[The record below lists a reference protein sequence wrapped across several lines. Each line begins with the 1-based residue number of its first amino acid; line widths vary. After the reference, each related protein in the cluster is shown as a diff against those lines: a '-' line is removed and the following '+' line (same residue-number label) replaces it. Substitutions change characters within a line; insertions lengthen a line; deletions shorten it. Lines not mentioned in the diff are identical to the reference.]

1 MGELKEY
8 RKLSDNE
15 LTYIKFN
22 NITNNYFQ
30 IVIECEKDSIIVN
43 DIENAVKN
51 ICNYSEYLN
60 LIIKKNKFYFTK
72 RELKLNIIEGITDFD
87 GFNIDKL
94 ELFNKKLSND
104 FVDIYYFKSITND
117 YLLFKFNHSYVDG
130 QGALYIIR
138 LLISL
143 LNKTEIDGN
152 IDYISDLE
160 YATQIGTTK
169 FKEHLNY
176 NNKIKKLGSNTENQL
191 IIKRMKIDKNS
202 NAILPK
208 IIKVLT
214 SYYTNDNQTFLIPT
228 SIRKREENKIYI
240 SNLSLPL
247 YLKIN
252 KNDEWNDIYLKIYK
266 GINEKKNLNI
276 YNIKY
281 GMLLKVNNNIFKIM
295 IKMSNFVQKKT
306 RKYFTCGSITNMG
319 IINLKNYSS
328 DKIKINRMFNIPFF
342 QPLLPLSIT
351 IMESANGIDIVF
363 VANSSVINEKN
374 VENILNKIKEIIE
387 KN

>member
-30 IVIECEKDSIIVN
+30 IVIECDKDSIIVN

-60 LIIKKNKFYFTK
+60 LIIKNNKFYFTK
-72 RELKLNIIEGITDFD
+72 RELKLNIIEGIT
-87 GFNIDKL
+87 
-94 ELFNKKLSND
+94 ELFNRKLSND
-104 FVDIYYFKSITND
+104 FIDIYYFKSITND

-138 LLISL
+138 LLISI

-176 NNKIKKLGSNTENQL
+176 NNKIKKLSDDSENQL
-191 IIKRMKIDKNS
+191 IIKRVKIDKNS

-295 IKMSNFVQKKT
+295 IKMSNFIQRKT

-374 VENILNKIKEIIE
+374 VENILNEIKEIIE

>member
-1 MGELKEY
+1 M
-8 RKLSDNE
+8 
-15 LTYIKFN
+15 
-22 NITNNYFQ
+22 
-30 IVIECEKDSIIVN
+30 
-43 DIENAVKN
+43 
-51 ICNYSEYLN
+51 
-60 LIIKKNKFYFTK
+60 
-72 RELKLNIIEGITDFD
+72 
-87 GFNIDKL
+87 
-94 ELFNKKLSND
+94 
-104 FVDIYYFKSITND
+104 
-117 YLLFKFNHSYVDG
+117 LFKFNHSYVDG

-138 LLISL
+138 LLISI

-176 NNKIKKLGSNTENQL
+176 NNKIKKLSDDSENQL
-191 IIKRMKIDKNS
+191 IIKRVKIDKNS

-295 IKMSNFVQKKT
+295 IKMSNFIQRKT

-374 VENILNKIKEIIE
+374 VENILNEIKEIIE